1 MRGPSL
7 HDSHST
13 EVATWIDSVVV
24 VVIAWR
30 VVRKLVPKLPEDT
43 VAACAWLRLLGCG
56 GLDARLN
63 EPVAALL
70 LEFLWQASDAS
81 SPQVRAAAHD
91 ALLSFGA
98 ETIDELLPT
107 ALARYAALHLRE
119 PDDDS
124 SDAAVTTASLLEAVL
139 AVEHARRRRTAAR
152 PVVVAAVAAPATGGE
167 VATTAAAAAAPTPKA
182 VDLMHSV
189 ASLVRRLCHGGANAA
204 GARRALAPSL
214 LVCYVP
220 QPAASQQQLSARASA
235 RAAAAA
241 YAAAFEDATS
251 QAAGVAWNHFLL
263 VRTPRVGFS
272 AMRAYLPRALGGLG
286 RSRSTCGGVC
296 VCESGSAYGGGCTA
310 DGACAGGVR
319 RAMAASRRRRRRRP
333 RREAH
338 RRPPRHARCRRA
350 RRHA

>member
-1 MRGPSL
+1 MQSGLQDDLPGVMALHLHSL
-7 HDSHST
+7 STLCEEDVVDFYTGEPDRHLGTCKVFPRDSHST
-13 EVATWIDSVVV
+13 EAATGMHFVVV

-30 VVRKLVPKLPEDT
+30 VVRKLVPKLPEDAE
-43 VAACAWLRLLGCG
+43 AACAWLRLLGCG

-63 EPVAALL
+63 EPVAAPL
-70 LEFLWQASDAS
+70 LELLWQASEAS

-91 ALLSFGA
+91 ALLSFGV

-119 PDDDS
+119 LEDDS
-124 SDAAVTTASLLEAVL
+124 SEAVAATASLLEAAL
-139 AVEHARRRRTAAR
+139 AVEHARRRRNAAR
-152 PVVVAAVAAPATGGE
+152 PVVVAAAAAPATGGE
-167 VATTAAAAAAPTPKA
+167 VSTAAAAAAAPTPKA

-189 ASLVRRLCHGGANAA
+189 ASMVRRLCHGGANSA

-220 QPAASQQQLSARASA
+220 QPATSQQQPSARASA

-263 VRTPRVGFS
+263 VRTP
-272 AMRAYLPRALGGLG
+272 AYIFARRGLT
-286 RSRSTCGGVC
+286 RLVLL
-296 VCESGSAYGGGCTA
+296 
-310 DGACAGGVR
+310 
-319 RAMAASRRRRRRRP
+319 AASVASFDLR
-333 RREAH
+333 
-338 RRPPRHARCRRA
+338 
-350 RRHA
+350 